1 MLRAKILKAK
11 NIEKGRDTFHSRL
24 LGKNLSIYF
33 GVKKRVLK
41 DIEFFSWFF
50 YLLLKYGDII
60 KS

>member
-11 NIEKGRDTFHSRL
+11 NIEKGRDTFQRRL
-24 LGKNLSIYF
+24 LGKNLSKYF
-33 GVKKRVLK
+33 GVKERVLK